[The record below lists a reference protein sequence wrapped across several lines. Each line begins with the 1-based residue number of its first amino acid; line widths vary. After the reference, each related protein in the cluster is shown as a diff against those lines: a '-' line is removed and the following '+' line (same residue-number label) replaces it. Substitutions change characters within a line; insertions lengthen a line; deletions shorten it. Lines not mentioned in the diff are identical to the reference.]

1 MNIRRKSVILTSI
14 FVLTMGVLAYAQSY
28 GSSYG
33 SNQNMGQYG
42 NNFYFE
48 AQPRAGDNSS
58 AALGNQ
64 TYTIKQGDTLGS
76 IAKSFYG
83 TTTKWKDI
91 ATANQI
97 ADPAK
102 IKIGQIINIPTTQLE
117 RGQGVLVRHRPI
129 EALPEANY
137 NYVPVQVMKPLPPI
151 NDVSYDTS
159 MTYSSNIQPTNLP
172 LPPVTQQNDTV
183 LYSGSSLPQIFLPGE
198 GKAKKEIDTGNHV
211 TFNGLTGLIN
221 TFSAYPLGE
230 NVFSTAFGISWNKIV
245 KREGNRL
252 ATGEDGDFWEFPL
265 LLTYA
270 GENFEVAFKV
280 PFESYD
286 IYAPITYNF
295 RDGKD
300 SGMGDCEL
308 RFKFTSENDDLASCL
323 GLGAIFPTSDISI
336 GNTDTNNAWE
346 LFAGLSTK
354 RKEGGNMHLNVGY
367 QAGDGNTAHEG
378 VFVNGGFDYRANES
392 FTFIG
397 EVNFYNRVNAG
408 KSTDLNLGLRYH
420 VKPGMSLTLAAPISL
435 SNDMFFG
442 YDYKLKGL
450 LQYHY

>member
-1 MNIRRKSVILTSI
+1 MNTRRKIKILTSF
-14 FVLTMGVLAYAQSY
+14 FVLAMGVISYAQGY
-28 GSSYG
+28 GGG
-33 SNQNMGQYG
+33 S
-42 NNFYFE
+42 NFYFE
-48 AQPRAGDNSS
+48 AQPFSDSS
-58 AALGNQ
+58 RGGVVGNQ

-76 IAKSFYG
+76 ISRQFYG
-83 TTTKWKDI
+83 TTTKWKEI
-91 ATANQI
+91 AENNSI
-97 ADPAK
+97 SDPAK
-102 IKIGQIINIPTTQLE
+102 IKVGQIIRIPSTELE
-117 RGQGVLVRHRPI
+117 RGEGHLVRHRPI
-129 EALPEANY
+129 EAVQEPRNTY
-137 NYVPVQVMKPLPPI
+137 IPVQVAKPLPPI
-151 NDVSYDTS
+151 NDVSYDAS
-159 MTYSSNIQPTNLP
+159 MSYNTQGTNIP
-172 LPPVTQQNDTV
+172 LPPVTQTDDTV
-183 LYSGSSLPQIFLPGE
+183 LYSGASLPQIFLPGE
-198 GKAKKEIDTGNHV
+198 GKAKKQIDSGNHV
-211 TFNGLTGLIN
+211 TFSGLTGLIN

-230 NVFSTAFGISWNKIV
+230 NVFSTAFGMSWNKIV
-245 KREGNRL
+245 KREGNRF
-252 ATGEDGDFWEFPL
+252 ATGEDGDFWEFPI

-295 RDGKD
+295 QDGKD

-308 RFKFTSENDDLASCL
+308 RFKFTSENEDLASCL